1 MVVRFIPPQ
10 QKVSK
15 GLLSSDDPLTPNS
28 LLMPSTLDL
37 PVQREDEQPNLMP
50 NQNTTTNVMPG
61 NELTG
66 RQKFF
71 RGVRN
76 LGLALQGINPNAYD
90 LQNQQIAAQRQKLID
105 DAQFQQDRRN
115 IFKNT
120 NRADFAE
127 GTIGDKMYYRD
138 LANNF
143 MQLGDPDV
151 ALKFAELAKP
161 VNDVE
166 EKKMALDQ
174 NKLEGKEW
182 GSVKEGIKNFRQII
196 DAAQDDS
203 GAAAYSLMIK
213 YIKNLDDSVVR
224 EGEVRTF
231 GNFQGIYQNF
241 LNEFQKASGKGFT
254 PQIRNN
260 LVQLAQKSVQSLVND
275 WNTYKANKTNDLY
288 IPLGIDANQ
297 VFAGYGYEKEVD
309 AKGQPTDVLFK
320 TYTVDDFK
328 DKGTDD
334 FADDTYKPRN
344 TFSFLGGSE

>member
-1 MVVRFIPPQ
+1 MIISRPKTPQ
-10 QKVSK
+10 EEELQ
-15 GLLSSDDPLTPNS
+15 GLLDQETTSNQQPS
-28 LLMPSTLDL
+28 LL
-37 PVQREDEQPNLMP
+37 P
-50 NQNTTTNVMPG
+50 NQNMTMNNAPV

-71 RGVRN
+71 KGMRN
-76 LGLALQGINPNAYD
+76 LGLALQGINPTAYD
-90 LQNQQIAAQRQKLID
+90 LQNQQIAAQRQRLID
-105 DAQFQQDRRN
+105 DAKFKEDRRN

-120 NRADFAE
+120 NRTDFAE
-127 GTIGDKMYYRD
+127 GTVGDKMYYRD
-138 LANNF
+138 LANSF

-166 EKKMALDQ
+166 AKKMALDQ

-182 GSVKEGIKNFRQII
+182 SSVKKGIQNFRQII

-275 WNTYKANKTNDLY
+275 WDTYKANKTNDLY
-288 IPLGIDANQ
+288 TPLGIDANQ
-297 VFAGYGYEKEVD
+297 VFAGFGYEREVN
-309 AKGQPTDVLFK
+309 AEGQPTDVLFK
-320 TYTVDDFK
+320 TYTVDDFEG
-328 DKGTDD
+328 KGTDT